1 MSGIAGLRGTG
12 DWSTDE
18 RPKDFRESILFYN
31 PNGTA
36 PIFALTGKA
45 GKKTVTDPQFFWW
58 SEPNTLWRGLT
69 SGAMLSTDTTV
80 TLAAST
86 DPTNTTP
93 GNLWSAGTHLKQG
106 DLLYIE
112 PATDGPQFGQG
123 FQEIVQVDTVLSDTQ
138 FTILRGAGGTTAA
151 AIPSGNFLSLIGSAF
166 AEGTGAPRAVT
177 RNPIKYTNFTQI
189 FKDTYELTGTVTE
202 TFARTGDP
210 WSNDKKRKMFDHAR
224 AIEEAILY
232 GVPSESV
239 GANGKP
245 MRTMGGLRQFFPGST
260 VAANTVGPSNTTVW
274 QIGGTAGSN
283 TPPTPTTVFSLL
295 DAIEPVFDIDT
306 EGGDTRI
313 AFMGNQA
320 VVELNKVLQSSTNL
334 RINFSQEIKIYGLDF
349 KELILPRGRLLIR
362 SHPLLSR
369 HPLYKKSGF
378 ILDFASVKYVA
389 LKGRDT
395 RTRDDV
401 QLKDEDVR
409 RGFIQTECSL
419 LVDRGG
425 LTCAYLGNI
434 SAT

>member
-12 DWSTDE
+12 DWGTDE

-58 SEPNTLWRGLT
+58 SEPNTLWRGIVN
-69 SGAMLSTDTTV
+69 GALGTTDTTM
-80 TLAAST
+80 TITAS
-86 DPTNTTP
+86 DPTTSTP
-93 GNLWSAGTHLKQG
+93 GALWSAASHLKQG
-106 DLLYIE
+106 DLILIE
-112 PATDGPQFGQG
+112 PATDTSTFVN
-123 FQEIVQVDTVLSDTQ
+123 EIVQVDAPLSDTQ
-138 FTILRGAGGTTAA
+138 FTMLRGAGGTTPA
-151 AIPSGNFLSLIGSAF
+151 AISNGAGLSLIGSAF
-166 AEGTGAPRAVT
+166 AEGTGAPRAVS

-232 GVPSESV
+232 GLPSESV
-239 GANGKP
+239 GPNGKP
-245 MRTMGGLRQFFPGST
+245 MRTMGGLRNFIPT
-260 VAANTVGPSNTTVW
+260 AAANSSTITNTTVW
-274 QIGGTAGSN
+274 TSGGASFP

-313 AFMGNQA
+313 MFAGNQA
-320 VVELNKVLQSSTNL
+320 IVELNKILQASTNL
-334 RINFSQEIKIYGLDF
+334 RINFSQEIKVYGLDF

-409 RGFIQTECSL
+409 RGFIQTEASL
-419 LVDRGG
+419 MVDRGG
-425 LTCAYLGNI
+425 LTCAYLGGI

>member
-1 MSGIAGLRGTG
+1 MGAIAGLRGTG
-12 DWSTDE
+12 DWGTDE

-58 SEPNTLWRGLT
+58 SEPNTLWRGVVN
-69 SGAMLSTDTTV
+69 GALLSTDTTV
-80 TLAAST
+80 TLTAS

-93 GNLWSAGTHLKQG
+93 GALWSAASHLKQG
-106 DLLYIE
+106 DLLMVE
-112 PATDGPQFGQG
+112 PTVDVPG
-123 FQEIVQVDTVLSDTQ
+123 FANEIIQVDTALSDTQ
-138 FTILRGAGGTTAA
+138 FTALRGAGGSTAA
-151 AIPSGNFLSLIGSAF
+151 AIGNGVGLSLIGSAF
-166 AEGTGAPRAVT
+166 AEGTGAPRAVS

-232 GVPSESV
+232 GLPSETT
-239 GANGKP
+239 GGNGKP
-245 MRTMGGLRQFFPGST
+245 LRTMGGLRNFIPT
-260 VAANTVGPSNTTVW
+260 TVGANSAITNTTVW
-274 QIGGTAGSN
+274 TSGGMVSTN
-283 TPPTPTTVFSLL
+283 TPPTPTTVFSIL

-313 AFMGNQA
+313 VFAGNQA
-320 VVELNKVLQSSTNL
+320 IVELNKILQASTNL
-334 RINFSQEIKIYGLDF
+334 RINFSQEIKVYGLDF

-369 HPLYKKSGF
+369 HPLYKRSAF
-378 ILDFASVKYVA
+378 VLDFASVKYVA

-409 RGFIQTECSL
+409 RGFVQTEASL
-419 LVDRGG
+419 MVDRGG

>member
-1 MSGIAGLRGTG
+1 MGAIAGLRGTG
-12 DWSTDE
+12 DWGTDE

-69 SGAMLSTDTTV
+69 SGALLSTDTTV
-80 TLAAST
+80 TLTPT

-93 GNLWSAGTHLKQG
+93 GALWSAASHLKQG
-106 DLLYIE
+106 DLLLIE
-112 PATDGPQFGQG
+112 PTVDTSTFVN
-123 FQEIVQVDTVLSDTQ
+123 EIIQVDTALSDTQ
-138 FTILRGAGGTTAA
+138 FTALRGAGGTTPA
-151 AIPSGNFLSLIGSAF
+151 AIPSGSGLSLIGSAF
-166 AEGTGAPRAVT
+166 AEGTGAPRAVS

-232 GVPSESV
+232 GLPSETTGS
-239 GANGKP
+239 NGKP
-245 MRTMGGLRQFFPGST
+245 LRTMGGLRNFIPTAAPGSAIT
-260 VAANTVGPSNTTVW
+260 NTTVW
-274 QIGGTAGSN
+274 LAAGGTVSTN
-283 TPPTPTTVFSLL
+283 TPPTPATVFSLL

-313 AFMGNQA
+313 VFAGNQA
-320 VVELNKVLQSSTNL
+320 IVELNKIIQTSTNL
-334 RINFSQEIKIYGLDF
+334 RINFSQEIKVYGLDF

-369 HPLYKKSGF
+369 HPLYKKSAF

-409 RGFIQTECSL
+409 RGFVQTEASL
-419 LVDRGG
+419 MVDRGG
-425 LTCAYLGNI
+425 LTCAYLGNL

>member
-12 DWSTDE
+12 DWGTDE

-58 SEPNTLWRGLT
+58 SEPNTLWHGIT
-69 SGAMLSTDTTV
+69 NGTMLSTDTTV
-80 TLAAST
+80 TINSV
-86 DPTNTTP
+86 DPTNATP
-93 GNLWSAGTHLKQG
+93 GALWGTATHLKQG
-106 DLLYIE
+106 DLLLVE
-112 PATDGPQFGQG
+112 PTADAPQFGPTT
-123 FQEIVQVDTVLSDTQ
+123 QELIQVDSVLSDTQ
-138 FTILRGAGGTTAA
+138 FTVLRGAGGSTAA
-151 AIPSGNFLSLIGSAF
+151 GIGNAVGLSLIGSAF

-224 AIEEAILY
+224 AVEEAILY
-232 GVPSESV
+232 GFPSETI
-239 GANGKP
+239 GPNGKP
-245 MRTMGGLRQFFPGST
+245 MRTMGGLRQFIPG
-260 VAANTVGPSNTTVW
+260 NTSAPTSPINNTTVW
-274 QIGGTAGSN
+274 TVGGTVGTN

-313 AFMGNQA
+313 MFAGNQA
-320 VVELNKVLQSSTNL
+320 IVELNKVIQSSTNL

-349 KELILPRGRLLIR
+349 KELILPRGRILMR

-369 HPLYKKSGF
+369 HPLYKKSAF
-378 ILDFASVKYVA
+378 LLDFASVKYVC

-419 LVDRGG
+419 MVDRGG

>member
-69 SGAMLSTDTTV
+69 SGALVSTDTTI
-80 TLAAST
+80 TLTPS

-93 GNLWSAGTHLKQG
+93 GALWSAASHLKSG
-106 DLLYIE
+106 DLLLVE
-112 PATDGPQFGQG
+112 PATDAPQFGVG
-123 FQEIVQVDTVLSDTQ
+123 FNEIIQVDTALSDTQ
-138 FTILRGAGGTTAA
+138 FTAIRGAGGTTAA
-151 AIPSGNFLSLIGSAF
+151 SIGSGTFLTLIGSAF

-232 GVPSESV
+232 GTPSESV
-239 GANGKP
+239 GPNGKP
-245 MRTMGGLRQFFPGST
+245 LRTMGGLRNFFPTAAPNTST
-260 VAANTVGPSNTTVW
+260 ITNTTVW
-274 QIGGTAGSN
+274 TSGGTSFP

-313 AFMGNQA
+313 MFAGNQA
-320 VVELNKVLQSSTNL
+320 IVELNKILQASTNL
-334 RINFSQEIKIYGLDF
+334 RINFSQEIKVYGLDF
-349 KELILPRGRLLIR
+349 KELILPRGRILLR

>member
-1 MSGIAGLRGTG
+1 MGAIAGLRGTG
-12 DWSTDE
+12 DWGTDE

-58 SEPNTLWRGLT
+58 SEPNTLWRGVT
-69 SGAMLSTDTTV
+69 SGALVSTDTTV
-80 TLAAST
+80 TVTAS

-93 GNLWSAGTHLKQG
+93 GALWSAASHLKQG
-106 DLLYIE
+106 DLLMVE
-112 PATDGPQFGQG
+112 PTVDTSTFAN
-123 FQEIVQVDTVLSDTQ
+123 EIIQVDTALSDTQ
-138 FTILRGAGGTTAA
+138 FTVLRGAGGTTPAS
-151 AIPSGNFLSLIGSAF
+151 IPSGSGLSLIGSAF
-166 AEGTGAPRAVT
+166 AEGTGAPRAVS
-177 RNPIKYTNFTQI
+177 RNPIKYQNFTQI

-224 AIEEAILY
+224 AIEEGILY
-232 GVPSESV
+232 GLPSETT

-245 MRTMGGLRQFFPGST
+245 LRTFGGLRNFIPTASPGS
-260 VAANTVGPSNTTVW
+260 AINNTTVW
-274 QIGGTAGSN
+274 LAAGGTAGTN
-283 TPPTPTTVFSLL
+283 TPPTPATVFSLL

-313 AFMGNQA
+313 MFAGNQA
-320 VVELNKVLQSSTNL
+320 IVELNKIIQTSTNL
-334 RINFSQEIKIYGLDF
+334 RINFSQEIKVYGLDF
-349 KELILPRGRLLIR
+349 KELILPRGRILMR

-369 HPLYKKSGF
+369 HPLYKKSAF
-378 ILDFASVKYVA
+378 LLDFASVKYVA

-409 RGFIQTECSL
+409 RGFVQTECSL
-419 LVDRGG
+419 MVDRGG

-434 SAT
+434 SATP

>member
-12 DWSTDE
+12 DWGTDE

-58 SEPNTLWRGLT
+58 SEPNTLWRSTT
-69 SGAMLSTDTTV
+69 SGALLSTDTTM
-80 TLAAST
+80 TLTTSDPST
-86 DPTNTTP
+86 SAP
-93 GNLWSAGTHLKQG
+93 GALWSTATHLKQG
-106 DLLYIE
+106 DLLLVE
-112 PATDGPQFGQG
+112 PTIDGPQFGVG
-123 FQEIVQVDTVLSDTQ
+123 FQEIIQVDTVLSDTQ
-138 FTILRGAGGTTAA
+138 FTMLRGVAGTTPA
-151 AIPSGNFLSLIGSAF
+151 AIASATNVLLIGSAF
-166 AEGTGAPRAVT
+166 AEGTGAPRAAT

-224 AIEEAILY
+224 GIEEAILY
-232 GVPSESV
+232 GIPSESV
-239 GANGKP
+239 GSNGKP
-245 MRTMGGLRQFFPGST
+245 LRTMGGLRNFIPFNAPGGAIT
-260 VAANTVGPSNTTVW
+260 NTTVW
-274 QIGGTAGSN
+274 QVGGTAGTC

-313 AFMGNQA
+313 MFAGNQA
-320 VVELNKVLQSSTNL
+320 IVELNKVLQASTNL
-334 RINFSQEIKIYGLDF
+334 RINFSQEIKLYGLDF

-378 ILDFASVKYVA
+378 IIDFASMKYVC

-425 LTCAYLGNI
+425 LTCAYLGGI

>member
-12 DWSTDE
+12 DWGTDE

-58 SEPNTLWRGLT
+58 SEPNTLWRGIVNGTL
-69 SGAMLSTDTTV
+69 LSTDTTMTISSV
-80 TLAAST
+80 

-93 GNLWSAGTHLKQG
+93 GAVWGTATHLKQG
-106 DLLYIE
+106 DLLLVE
-112 PATDGPQFGQG
+112 PTADTTTFTN
-123 FQEIVQVDTVLSDTQ
+123 EIIQVDAVISDTQ
-138 FTILRGAGGTTAA
+138 FTMLRGAGGTTPAG
-151 AIPSGNFLSLIGSAF
+151 ITSGVGLSLIGSAF
-166 AEGTGAPRAVT
+166 AEGTGAPRAVS

-232 GVPSESV
+232 GLPSETTGS
-239 GANGKP
+239 NGKP
-245 MRTMGGLRQFFPGST
+245 LRTMGGLRNFIPTG
-260 VAANTVGPSNTTVW
+260 AAGGAITNTTVW
-274 QIGGTAGSN
+274 IVGGTVSTN
-283 TPPTPTTVFSLL
+283 TPPTPTTVFSFL

-313 AFMGNQA
+313 MFAGNQA
-320 VVELNKVLQSSTNL
+320 IVELNKVLQASTNL
-334 RINFSQEIKIYGLDF
+334 RINFSQEIKVYGLDF
-349 KELILPRGRLLIR
+349 KELILPRGRILIR

-409 RGFIQTECSL
+409 RGFVQTECSL

-425 LTCAYLGNI
+425 LTCAYLGGI

>member
-12 DWSTDE
+12 DWGTDE

-58 SEPNTLWRGLT
+58 SEPNTLWRGIVN
-69 SGAMLSTDTTV
+69 GALLSTDTTL
-80 TLAAST
+80 TITPS

-93 GNLWSAGTHLKQG
+93 GALWSAASHLKQG
-106 DLLYIE
+106 DLILVE
-112 PATDGPQFGQG
+112 PTTDGPQFGVG
-123 FQEIVQVDTVLSDTQ
+123 FQEIVQVDTPLSDTQ
-138 FTILRGAGGTTAA
+138 FTMIRGAGGTTAA
-151 AIPSGNFLSLIGSAF
+151 AIANGAGLSLIGSAF
-166 AEGTGAPRAVT
+166 AEGTGAPRAVS

-224 AIEEAILY
+224 AIEEGILY
-232 GVPSESV
+232 GLPSETT

-245 MRTMGGLRQFFPGST
+245 MRTMGGLRQFIPGNA
-260 VAANTVGPSNTTVW
+260 VAPGGAINNTTVW
-274 QIGGTAGSN
+274 QVGGTAGTN

-313 AFMGNQA
+313 VFAGNQA
-320 VVELNKVLQSSTNL
+320 IVELNKILQASTNL

-349 KELILPRGRLLIR
+349 KELILPRGRLLLR

-369 HPLYKKSGF
+369 HPLYKKSAF
-378 ILDFASVKYVA
+378 VLDFASVKYVA

-419 LVDRGG
+419 MVDRGG

>member
-12 DWSTDE
+12 DWGTDE

-58 SEPNTLWRGLT
+58 SEPNTLWRGVMSLGGG
-69 SGAMLSTDTTV
+69 SLGSTDTTF
-80 TLAAST
+80 TIAST
-86 DPTNTTP
+86 DPTSTTP
-93 GNLWSAGTHLKQG
+93 GALWSTATHLKQG
-106 DLLYIE
+106 DLLRVE
-112 PATDGPQFGQG
+112 PASDLVAYT
-123 FQEIVQVDTVLSDTQ
+123 QELVQVDTVLSDTQ
-138 FTILRGAGGTTAA
+138 FTAVRGAGGTTPAT
-151 AIPSGNFLSLIGSAF
+151 ISDGIGLSLIGSAY
-166 AEGTGAPRAVT
+166 AEGTGAPRAVS
-177 RNPIKYTNFTQI
+177 RNPIKYTNYTQI

-224 AIEEAILY
+224 AIEQGILY
-232 GVPSESV
+232 GLPSETV
-239 GANGKP
+239 GSNGKP
-245 MRTMGGLRQFFPGST
+245 LRTMGGIRQFLPAS
-260 VAANTVGPSNTTVW
+260 
-274 QIGGTAGSN
+274 QITIWGAGGGQPA
-283 TPPTPTTVFSLL
+283 TPTTIFTLL
-295 DAIEPVFDIDT
+295 DAIQPVFDIDT

-320 VVELNKVLQSSTNL
+320 IVELNKVLQASTNL
-334 RINFSQEIKIYGLDF
+334 RINFSQEVKIYGLDF
-349 KELILPRGRLLIR
+349 KELILPRGRLLLR

-378 ILDFASVKYVA
+378 VIDFASLKYVA

-409 RGFIQTECSL
+409 RGFVQTEASL
-419 LVDRGG
+419 MVDRGG
-425 LTCAYLGNI
+425 LTCAYLGNVT
-434 SAT
+434 AT

>member
-12 DWSTDE
+12 DWTTDE

-58 SEPNTLWRGLT
+58 SEPNTLWRGLVN
-69 SGAMLSTDTTV
+69 GALLSSDTTM
-80 TLAAST
+80 TITPS

-93 GNLWSAGTHLKQG
+93 GSLWSAASHLKQG
-106 DLLYIE
+106 DLILIE
-112 PATDGPQFGQG
+112 PTTDGPQFGVG
-123 FQEIVQVDTVLSDTQ
+123 FQEIVQVDTPLSDTQ
-138 FTILRGAGGTTAA
+138 FTMLRGAAGTTAA
-151 AIPSGNFLSLIGSAF
+151 AIANGAALSLIGSAF
-166 AEGTGAPRAVT
+166 AEGTGAPRAVS
-177 RNPIKYTNFTQI
+177 RNPIKYTNYTQI

-224 AIEEAILY
+224 GIEEAILY
-232 GVPSESV
+232 GLPSESV

-245 MRTMGGLRQFFPGST
+245 MRTMGGLRNFIPGNQT
-260 VAANTVGPSNTTVW
+260 APNTSPPTNTTVW
-274 QIGGTAGSN
+274 TVGGTAGTN

-313 AFMGNQA
+313 MFAGNQA
-320 VVELNKVLQSSTNL
+320 IVELNKVLQASTNL
-334 RINFSQEIKIYGLDF
+334 RINFSQEIKLYGLDF
-349 KELILPRGRLLIR
+349 KELILPRGRILLR